1 MIYEFS
7 RTVCRWYLS
16 LVGKWKVFG
25 KENLPA
31 TGGVIIASNHVSN
44 LDPVIM
50 GCTFDRRVS
59 YLAKEE
65 LFKNPIFGWYIS
77 KLEAFPIKRGAGD
90 RGAIREALKILESG
104 RCFGIFP
111 EGTRSKNG
119 ELQEG
124 KAGAA
129 MLALKAKVPVLPI
142 GIKGS
147 GEGKNIVVWVGNPM
161 YFDEYYD
168 RKATK
173 EDLEEITRRIMGEI
187 KSLLERE

>member
-1 MIYEFS
+1 M
-7 RTVCRWYLS
+7 VCRWYLS
-16 LVGKWKVFG
+16 LVGKWKVYG
-25 KENLPA
+25 QENLPA
-31 TGGVIIASNHVSN
+31 NGGVIIASNHVSN

-90 RGAIREALKILESG
+90 RGAIRESLKILESG

-111 EGTRSKNG
+111 EGTRSRTG

-129 MLALKAKVPVLPI
+129 MLALKAKVPVLPV

-147 GEGKNIVVWVGNPM
+147 GQGKNIIVRVGKPM

-173 EDLEEITRRIMGEI
+173 EDLEEITGRIMKEI
-187 KSLLERE
+187 RGLLERE

>member
-7 RTVCRWYLS
+7 RMVCRWYLS

>member
-7 RTVCRWYLS
+7 RMVCRWYLS
-16 LVGKWKVFG
+16 LVGKWKVYG
-25 KENLPA
+25 QENLPA
-31 TGGVIIASNHVSN
+31 NGGVIIASNHVSN

-90 RGAIREALKILESG
+90 RGAIRESLKILESG

-111 EGTRSKNG
+111 EGTRSRTG

-129 MLALKAKVPVLPI
+129 MLALKAKVPVLPV

-147 GEGKNIVVWVGNPM
+147 GQGKNIIVRVGKPM

-173 EDLEEITRRIMGEI
+173 EDLEEITGRIMKEI
-187 KSLLERE
+187 RGLLERE